1 MEKQEYMLIALASSK
16 GVGRKTIRAA
26 RALGET
32 VDFSRYSPGEIQKM
46 LPVAPGVAE
55 QIRAGFSMEKA
66 RQLVETWNRKGIGV
80 LTLQHSAYPP
90 LLREIPDPPEILYI
104 AGDIQSLHR
113 PCISLVG
120 SRKPTTY
127 GKNTARQFAREL
139 SERGI
144 TVVSGMARGID
155 SEAHRGALA
164 GGGTTV
170 AVLGCGVD
178 VTYPAENRSLALEIR
193 KQGAIVSEYP
203 PGTAPQRGFFPE
215 RNRIISGLA
224 KGVLVVEAASRSGSL
239 ITADL
244 AADQG
249 RDVFAIPGSIYAP
262 QSAGCH
268 WLIQQGSKLVQNTH
282 DILSEYPELVS
293 DTNGKT
299 AANTCSMPSVLTAE
313 ELAVLDLIGSE
324 AVSYDKI
331 LCRTAFSTS
340 YLHYLLLS
348 LQVKQ
353 CIMQLPGP
361 SFVRI
366 KNK

>member
-193 KQGAIVSEYP
+193 KQGAIVSEYRRELRHS
-203 PGTAPQRGFFPE
+203 AAFS
-215 RNRIISGLA
+215 RNGIES
-224 KGVLVVEAASRSGSL
+224 S
-239 ITADL
+239 ADL
-244 AADQG
+244 PK
-249 RDVFAIPGSIYAP
+249 V
-262 QSAGCH
+262 
-268 WLIQQGSKLVQNTH
+268 
-282 DILSEYPELVS
+282 
-293 DTNGKT
+293 
-299 AANTCSMPSVLTAE
+299 CSLWRQRLA
-313 ELAVLDLIGSE
+313 AVL
-324 AVSYDKI
+324 
-331 LCRTAFSTS
+331 
-340 YLHYLLLS
+340 
-348 LQVKQ
+348 
-353 CIMQLPGP
+353 
-361 SFVRI
+361 
-366 KNK
+366 